1 MTAKTFIFEEE
12 YFNNFGGMNVE
23 SYVGGFVGITDQ
35 WDGSAA
41 LIATATMSTNGIKQA
56 TNDAFA
62 AFKAMQ
68 NGGADE

>member
-1 MTAKTFIFEEE
+1 MDICVILALLILALGAFYLLLREGLLEHPAAIL
-12 YFNNFGGMNVE
+12 
-23 SYVGGFVGITDQ
+23 
-35 WDGSAA
+35 GSAA